1 MISSLEAVKA
11 ISRERDDAIVV
22 STMSPNRCWEA
33 VTENPNL
40 DLPIFGAMGKASS
53 VALGLALAR
62 PEKKVLVLDGD
73 GGLLMNLGSLVTIA
87 GQEPENLVHFL
98 FEDGVYFTTGGQP
111 VPGAGRVSLA
121 GMAKDAGFRH
131 SHEFDNL
138 EDFASELPAIMKEP
152 GPVFVCLKVDHP
164 YEQPPVY
171 IGNTGAAMKRL
182 AEQLGRA
189 QI

>member
-1 MISSLEAVKA
+1 MMK
-11 ISRERDDAIVV
+11 RDECLKVLAHYHTDQIVV
-22 STMSPNRCWEA
+22 AAYQAAQEWLVIKPHVLNYTA
-33 VTENPNL
+33 
-40 DLPIFGAMGKASS
+40 IGAMGQASS
-53 VALGLALAR
+53 HALGLALGR
-62 PEKKVLVLDGD
+62 PNIRVLVLDGD
-73 GGLLMNLGSLVTIA
+73 GSLLMNLGSLVTIA

-98 FEDGVYFTTGGQP
+98 FEDGVYFTTGSQP

-138 EDFASELPAIMKEP
+138 EDFASELPSIMKEP

-164 YEQPPVY
+164 DEQPPVY

-182 AEQLGRA
+182 AQKLGGA
-189 QI
+189 EA